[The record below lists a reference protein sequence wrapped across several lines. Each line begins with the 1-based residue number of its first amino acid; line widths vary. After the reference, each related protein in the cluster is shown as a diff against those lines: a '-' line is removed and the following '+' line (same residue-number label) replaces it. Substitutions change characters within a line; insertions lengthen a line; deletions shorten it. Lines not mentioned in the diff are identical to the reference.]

1 MTGDIKDM
9 SYVKLLYTLYLCTNQ
24 LLERQLTCGLI
35 VVDTDPVQLQ
45 VTISVVS
52 PCGINAVLIAD
63 HFPELQKQN
72 GGYHM
77 TVTCK
82 ESTYLSISNA
92 VFGIGDLKR
101 GKQQWVCIFG
111 S

>member
-1 MTGDIKDM
+1 MIN
-9 SYVKLLYTLYLCTNQ
+9 VYLCTNE

-45 VTISVVS
+45 VAVSVVS
-52 PCGINAVLIAD
+52 PCGVDAVLIAD

-72 GGYHM
+72 GRYHM
-77 TVTCK
+77 TVICK
-82 ESTYLSISNA
+82 ESTHLSVSNA
-92 VFGIGDLKR
+92 AFGIGGFKH
-101 GKQQWVCIFG
+101 GKQPWVCIFG